1 MPMTI
6 SERLRVFI
14 KSENLSVCEFERLIS
29 AGNGYV
35 SRIKKSIKQDRLE
48 TISLKFPN
56 LNLQWLLHGDGE
68 MLLNSQVREHPA
80 IYESLPVQRKHPDE
94 KNTENLKHIIRA
106 LEQDI
111 GHQQQTIDYYRK
123 LVSDLS
129 K

>member
-1 MPMTI
+1 MTI
-6 SERLRVFI
+6 SERLREFI
-14 KSENLSVCEFERLIS
+14 KTENMSVCEFERMIS

-35 SRIKKSIKQDRLE
+35 ARIKKGIKPDRLE
-48 TISLKFPN
+48 TISLKFPR
-56 LNLQWLLHGDGE
+56 LNLQWLLTGEGE
-68 MLLNSQVREHPA
+68 MLLKPHVKDHPATYVAMPVREQQPN
-80 IYESLPVQRKHPDE
+80 E
-94 KNTENLKHIIRA
+94 KSTENLKHIIRA

>member
-1 MPMTI
+1 M
-6 SERLRVFI
+6 
-14 KSENLSVCEFERLIS
+14 IS

-35 SRIKKSIKQDRLE
+35 SRIKNGIKPGRLE
-48 TISLKFPN
+48 TISLKFPQ
-56 LNLQWLLHGDGE
+56 LNLQWLLHGEGE
-68 MLLNSQVREHPA
+68 MLLKPQLRENIPSYTALPA
-80 IYESLPVQRKHPDE
+80 QKRHTEDKS
-94 KNTENLKHIIRA
+94 TENLKHIIRA